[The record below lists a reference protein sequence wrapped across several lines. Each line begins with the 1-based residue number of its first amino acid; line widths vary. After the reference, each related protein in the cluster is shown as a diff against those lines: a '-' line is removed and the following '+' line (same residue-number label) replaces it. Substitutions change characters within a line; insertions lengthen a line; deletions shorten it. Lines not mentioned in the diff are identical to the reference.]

1 MGPKPGLE
9 FWYKIN
15 ERVFSQFFFVSEAE
29 AYLVPNAH
37 EKGRDFMPYFQA
49 IPRSDLFVDV
59 NTSFSCH
66 YGIIPSKRWVS
77 VYNTS
82 LEKQRSRSNI

>member
-1 MGPKPGLE
+1 MAKKVFSTVLTTYNHGTQTG
-9 FWYKIN
+9 FRVGTAWYEIN
-15 ERVFSQFFFVSEAE
+15 ERVFSQSFFVSEAE

-66 YGIIPSKRWVS
+66 YSIIPSKR
-77 VYNTS
+77 
-82 LEKQRSRSNI
+82 

>member
-1 MGPKPGLE
+1 MNASSL
-9 FWYKIN
+9 N
-15 ERVFSQFFFVSEAE
+15 FFFVSEAE

-82 LEKQRSRSNI
+82 LEKQRSSSNI

>member
-1 MGPKPGLE
+1 MNASSL
-9 FWYKIN
+9 N
-15 ERVFSQFFFVSEAE
+15 FFFVSEAE
-29 AYLVPNAH
+29 AYSVPNAH

-66 YGIIPSKRWVS
+66 YGIIPFPKDES
-77 VYNTS
+77 VCTT
-82 LEKQRSRSNI
+82 LP